1 VEGSSS
7 GVEFSSGAGRWLI
20 AVTVAGSGMAFLDG
34 TVVNVAL
41 PAIGED
47 LNASTS
53 ALQWILN
60 GYLLTLASLILLGG
74 SLGDRLGRRR
84 VFQAGIALFTLAS
97 LLCAVAPT
105 VELLIFARLI
115 QGVGGALL
123 TPGSLAILEA
133 SFRPADRARAIGA
146 WSGLGGVATAFGPLL
161 GGWLISAIS
170 WRAIFV
176 INLPIGIFVA
186 WAASRHVPESR
197 DPNAT
202 GRLDVSGAALAA
214 IGLGG
219 TTYALIEA
227 PEGNHPAAVAVTA
240 VIGIAALIGFFM
252 QEHRSANP
260 MLPLSIFRSRQF
272 SAANAVTFVV
282 YAALGG
288 VFFLLVSFLQI
299 SMGYSPIAA
308 GSASL
313 PVTILML
320 VGSAR
325 AGAMAQR
332 IGPRLPLTI
341 GPLVIAA
348 GLLLML
354 RINPG
359 DSYVTTVLPAVIVF
373 GLGLTFVVA
382 PVTATVLAAVDSTR
396 SGIASGVNN
405 AVARVAGLLAVAVLP
420 AVAGLTGDKFYEPS
434 QMTDGF
440 HMGMVVCAVL
450 AVIGAVVAW
459 TTISSDVL
467 HDEGDEGDEEE
478 TGEPEKCYSCGVG
491 APPLR
496 PGREPA
502 PAPELT
508 GGS

>member
-1 VEGSSS
+1 MEGNSSD
-7 GVEFSSGAGRWLI
+7 GVAFASGAGRWLL

-41 PAIGED
+41 PKIGED

-84 VFQAGIALFTLAS
+84 VFQAGVGLFTLAS
-97 LLCAVAPT
+97 LLCAAAPT

-123 TPGSLAILEA
+123 TPGSLAIIEA

-170 WRAIFV
+170 WRAIFL
-176 INLPIGIFVA
+176 INLPIGAFVA

-202 GRLDVSGAALAA
+202 GKLDTSGAALAA

-227 PEGNHPAAVAVTA
+227 PERGASAAVLVTA
-240 VIGIAALIGFFM
+240 VIGVAALIGFFVD
-252 QEHRSANP
+252 EHRSANP

-308 GSASL
+308 GAASL
-313 PVTILML
+313 PVTALML

-325 AGAMAQR
+325 AGALAQK

-341 GPLVIAA
+341 GPLIIAA

-359 DSYVTTVLPAVIVF
+359 DSYVGYVLPAVFVF

-382 PVTATVLAAVDSTR
+382 PVTATVLAAVDS
-396 SGIASGVNN
+396 SHAGIASGVNN
-405 AVARVAGLLAVAVLP
+405 AVARVAGLLAVAVIP
-420 AVAGLTGDKFYEPS
+420 VIAGLTGDKFYEPS
-434 QMTDGF
+434 HMTHGF
-440 HMGMVVCAVL
+440 HVGMMVCAIL
-450 AVIGAVVAW
+450 AALGAVVAW

-467 HDEGDEGDEEE
+467 EEE
-478 TGEPEKCYSCGVG
+478 GEEPEECDYSCGIG
-491 APPLR
+491 APALR
-496 PGREPA
+496 PAREPSHLSEPSPAA
-502 PAPELT
+502 P
-508 GGS
+508 G